1 MLLPIQIYIIEH
13 FKPDKIISNCHL
25 KIKFNEKAAFLFF
38 FPNFKAIIF
47 LGDEGVFNLIPKFLG
62 NERYE

>member
-1 MLLPIQIYIIEH
+1 M
-13 FKPDKIISNCHL
+13 